1 MNKPIILASR
11 SPRRQELLRQAG
23 IAYEV
28 DPADIEEVM
37 DPALSLDQR
46 IMALAKA
53 KASAVLARHPDRLV
67 VGADSVVAL
76 DDRIMGK
83 AHDRAQA
90 RQFLESLSGKVHQ
103 VVTGVAIMDASSCE
117 TFCSAS
123 KVYFYPLSAREIDNY
138 LDSLEWQDKAGAYAI
153 QGLGCRF
160 VEKIEGDY
168 NNIVGLPVAR
178 LYRELMRF

>member
-37 DPALSLDQR
+37 DPALPLDQR

-103 VVTGVAIMDASSCE
+103 IMDASSCE

-178 LYRELMRF
+178 LYRELMQF